1 MNGLKSL
8 TLNGKTYDSFNDK
21 EAVRSIN
28 DKKPDENGNINIGGG
43 VSSWNDLTDKPFFD
57 EGIKT
62 ATLDYANPPDVKI
75 VASGDLTLYKVT
87 DAILTE
93 DVLKKATISAQI
105 TNANGEEITESLTI
119 ESFVGKN
126 ESEFGNLYLD
136 VICGSVLFYILVA
149 TKTGQFEDNGDILTI
164 AETGTYFALKPNGN
178 ETPYT
183 MTLEYHYL
191 KPIDIKFIPNGVYT
205 EIDRRIENYIDEA
218 LGGEY

>member
-1 MNGLKSL
+1 
-8 TLNGKTYDSFNDK
+8 
-21 EAVRSIN
+21 
-28 DKKPDENGNINIGGG
+28 
-43 VSSWNDLTDKPFFD
+43 
-57 EGIKT
+57 
-62 ATLDYANPPDVKI
+62 
-75 VASGDLTLYKVT
+75 
-87 DAILTE
+87 
-93 DVLKKATISAQI
+93 
-105 TNANGEEITESLTI
+105 
-119 ESFVGKN
+119 VGKN

-183 MTLEYHYL
+183 MTLEYYYL
-191 KPIDIKFIPNGVYT
+191 KPIDIQFIPNGVYT